1 MKTSLMLSSA
11 LAAVIGC
18 AAINTASAA
27 PSADEMKKMEK
38 CYGVAKAGQND
49 CAGNSHACAGMST
62 KDMDKSEWKAVK
74 KGTCEKMQ
82 GSLMAPKA

>member
-18 AAINTASAA
+18 ASVGNAIAG
-27 PSADEMKKMEK
+27 PSAEEMKSMEK

-49 CAGNSHACAGMST
+49 CAANGHACAGQAA

-74 KGTCEKMQ
+74 KGTCEKMH
-82 GSLMAPKA
+82 GSLMAPKP

>member
-18 AAINTASAA
+18 AAMSANAA
-27 PSADEMKKMEK
+27 PSADDMKKMEK

-49 CAGNSHACAGMST
+49 CAANGHACAGQSA
-62 KDMDKSEWKAVK
+62 KDMDKAEWKAVK

>member
-18 AAINTASAA
+18 ASVGSAIAG
-27 PSADEMKKMEK
+27 PSAEEMKAMEK

-49 CAGNSHACAGMST
+49 CAANGHACAGQAA
-62 KDMDKSEWKAVK
+62 KDMDKAEWKAVK

-82 GSLMAPKA
+82 GSLMAPKP

>member
-18 AAINTASAA
+18 TAMAANAA
-27 PSADEMKKMEK
+27 PSAEEMKKMEK

-49 CAGNSHACAGMST
+49 CAGNGHACAGQSA
-62 KDMDKSEWKAVK
+62 KDMDKGEWKAVK
-74 KGTCEKMQ
+74 KGTCEQMH
-82 GSLMAPKA
+82 GTLMAPKA

>member
-18 AAINTASAA
+18 AAMSANAS
-27 PSADEMKKMEK
+27 PSAEEMKKMEK

-49 CAGNSHACAGMST
+49 CAANGHACAGQGT
-62 KDMDKSEWKAVK
+62 KDMDKAEWKAVK

>member
-18 AAINTASAA
+18 AAMSANAS
-27 PSADEMKKMEK
+27 PSAEEMKQMEK

-49 CAGNSHACAGMST
+49 CAANGHACAGQST
-62 KDMDKSEWKAVK
+62 KDLDKAEWKAVK

-82 GSLMAPKA
+82 GSLMAPKT